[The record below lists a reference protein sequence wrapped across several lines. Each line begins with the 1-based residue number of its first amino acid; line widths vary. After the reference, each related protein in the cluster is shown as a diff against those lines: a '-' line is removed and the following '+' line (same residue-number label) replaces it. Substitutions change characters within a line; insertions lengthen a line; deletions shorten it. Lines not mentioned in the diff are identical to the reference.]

1 MKASQ
6 NQVGGLTKPYQSFT
20 PVAALERGHRDDIH
34 HTLCFANLLFGDS
47 NSVLF
52 ILVQLRQLV
61 LPNGAASTMWLH
73 VFCESNFSPPPVE
86 QGVLFPARRTKK
98 KPGKLTAFKALR
110 WWGVSD
116 LNRYGKMPR
125 DFPATPC
132 CHGRVLRCSLDYI
145 FFIAND
151 LRRAVYS
158 LYAFRIC
165 IRFARGCP

>member
-6 NQVGGLTKPYQSFT
+6 NQVGGLTKPDQGFA
-20 PVAALERGHRDDIH
+20 PVVALERGHRDDIH
-34 HTLCFANLLFGDS
+34 HALCFANLLSGDS

-52 ILVQLRQLV
+52 IFVQLRQLV
-61 LPNGAASTMWLH
+61 LPSGAASSMWLH
-73 VFCESNFSPPPVE
+73 VFCESNFFSP
-86 QGVLFPARRTKK
+86 QWNWWLFPVRRTNK

-132 CHGRVLRCSLDYI
+132 CHGRVSRCSLDYI